1 MLAYSAGAP
10 HTGAVEGQCVV
21 YARWNMENDVA
32 YVGETEKFATRVGQH
47 YMKTLAHGEG
57 RKCTGCSEQHAK
69 YLKHRPVAAALWLM
83 TPVRI
88 CASKTE
94 ARLLERK
101 IERIVDPELN
111 RMARKYPS
119 EHNYVMLERKQ
130 NRERRA
136 ANKQRT
142 AVNWRTRS
150 DVAASMDR
158 HDMTSFTVDGTQY
171 LSLESLLEEREGR
184 SVGSVLCHVGT
195 MMAGTW
201 RRVRQEY
208 GETQVS
214 TAVECVAHSPSG

>member
-1 MLAYSAGAP
+1 MPVACGPDHCGVVSGEKKRWIAELNLACVPIVYAYGAVCKPSKLSRMLAYSAGAP

-47 YMKTLAHGEG
+47 YMKTLAHGKG

-101 IERIVDPELN
+101 ILSGLLTQSLTGWLGNIHRNII
-111 RMARKYPS
+111 
-119 EHNYVMLERKQ
+119 
-130 NRERRA
+130 
-136 ANKQRT
+136 
-142 AVNWRTRS
+142 
-150 DVAASMDR
+150 
-158 HDMTSFTVDGTQY
+158 TS
-171 LSLESLLEEREGR
+171 
-184 SVGSVLCHVGT
+184 C
-195 MMAGTW
+195 
-201 RRVRQEY
+201 
-208 GETQVS
+208 
-214 TAVECVAHSPSG
+214 

>member
-1 MLAYSAGAP
+1 M
-10 HTGAVEGQCVV
+10 
-21 YARWNMENDVA
+21 
-32 YVGETEKFATRVGQH
+32 
-47 YMKTLAHGEG
+47 
-57 RKCTGCSEQHAK
+57 
-69 YLKHRPVAAALWLM
+69 M

-111 RMARKYPS
+111 RMARKYPV

-150 DVAASMDR
+150 DVAAGMGR

-171 LSLESLLEEREGR
+171 LSLESLLEQREGR
-184 SVGSVLCHVGT
+184 GVGSVLCHVGT

-201 RRVRQEY
+201 RRGPGLR
-208 GETQVS
+208 GG
-214 TAVECVAHSPSG
+214 AV